1 MSFFSEA
8 LLVEIYYIPYQV
20 QPIKIETAI
29 KSGVDTIPYLT
40 SNFFYMMIP
49 GSFVTKIGYFNH
61 PAILRDG
68 IATVRCGL
76 ITLYHVDTPTGRWIG
91 YLIIAGG
98 GIGFAIQQG
107 TVIQIKIKR
116 LGPVC

>member
-1 MSFFSEA
+1 
-8 LLVEIYYIPYQV
+8 
-20 QPIKIETAI
+20 
-29 KSGVDTIPYLT
+29 
-40 SNFFYMMIP
+40 MIP

-61 PAILRDG
+61 PAILGDG

-107 TVIQIKIKR
+107 TVVQFQDQTARTSMLKLAIHHYTVPNASSNRHLLQFQRPSLRGRSDLCR
-116 LGPVC
+116 LL